1 MPFSPSLLATQKDLD
16 GWRLTKKTVT
26 YGDRILLFLSGGS
39 RGLYSKSQISS
50 GSTNRDKI
58 KSPQLRRFPFNN
70 AEAEF
75 LSAGQTATCASVGR
89 GERSGWQRGLRRAY
103 ISHGRSLTSMY
114 DQKAILNPFQSGPMA
129 ERLTEK
135 AHIKKKVK
143 KKGLIGRLGPGMF
156 FSEWISLG
164 VMEKKSLWKRNEW
177 RG

>member
-1 MPFSPSLLATQKDLD
+1 
-16 GWRLTKKTVT
+16 
-26 YGDRILLFLSGGS
+26 
-39 RGLYSKSQISS
+39 
-50 GSTNRDKI
+50 
-58 KSPQLRRFPFNN
+58 
-70 AEAEF
+70 
-75 LSAGQTATCASVGR
+75 
-89 GERSGWQRGLRRAY
+89 
-103 ISHGRSLTSMY
+103 MY
-114 DQKAILNPFQSGPMA
+114 DQKAVLNPFQSGPMA